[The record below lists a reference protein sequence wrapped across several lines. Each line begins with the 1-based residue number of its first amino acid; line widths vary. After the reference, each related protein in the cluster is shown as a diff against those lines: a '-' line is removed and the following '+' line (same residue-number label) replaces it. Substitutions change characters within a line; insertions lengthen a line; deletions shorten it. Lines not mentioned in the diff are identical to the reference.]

1 MKTAGANANIVEF
14 YLNLLSGL
22 SAEVKLDLISK
33 LSASLKMDFGKKKP
47 EKTEKKSILD
57 FYGAIESDLSAE
69 EMVEMIRSARYFN
82 RQVEPL

>member
-1 MKTAGANANIVEF
+1 MAGANANIVEY

-47 EKTEKKSILD
+47 DKVEKKSILD
-57 FYGAIESDLSAE
+57 FAGCWESDKTAE
-69 EMVEMIRSARYFN
+69 ELIEEIRSARTFN
-82 RQVEPL
+82 RVIEPL